1 MLFGRFVVS
10 EAAYSSSGQLLR
22 LAADFEQHD
31 FVGSPGVLGSIRL
44 NSDIP
49 VDTSPMVLLKSDAR
63 LHFLSQPGDFIGLG
77 QERTFTDDSF
87 AFRVQQST
95 GTGASVFLENFASGG
110 NEFWNLFLSAPTGQP
125 LSPGAYEN
133 AARFASDVQPGLDF
147 GGDGRGCNQ
156 SVGRFTVSDF
166 QRDDDGLVTRL
177 IEQHCEGGV
186 PRSSATSLTVFP

>member
-1 MLFGRFVVS
+1 
-10 EAAYSSSGQLLR
+10 
-22 LAADFEQHD
+22 
-31 FVGSPGVLGSIRL
+31 
-44 NSDIP
+44 
-49 VDTSPMVLLKSDAR
+49 
-63 LHFLSQPGDFIGLG
+63 LG

-125 LSPGAYEN
+125 LSPRAYEN

-177 IEQHCEGGV
+177 VANFEQHCEGGV
-186 PRSSATSLTVFP
+186 PALFGDISYRLPLTAAIIPMPPTILLMVTALLGLGMWRGRTR